1 MQRNIISFQN
11 FKRSNLIRTKHLRLS
26 LRGSLEISVPLTLQ
40 WDREKIYKK
49 ETFKTEN
56 SDSVQWRI
64 QEFVHWGLR
73 FFICGGGAEKNP
85 LKTIDFSDTVG
96 GP

>member
-1 MQRNIISFQN
+1 MRVTRNFSS
-11 FKRSNLIRTKHLRLS
+11 SNIAM
-26 LRGSLEISVPLTLQ
+26 GSK
-40 WDREKIYKK
+40 KIYKK

-73 FFICGGGAEKNP
+73 FFICGGGAGGSTKNP

-96 GP
+96 GGP